1 MKQIKLIVTIISAF
15 PFMLSAQGPGGPPPT
30 DPLTTL
36 LDKNEDGKLS
46 AGEIKRAPKALL
58 KLDENDDDS
67 ISSDELKP
75 EEPKKSR
82 RQRRKERDGEGQQ
95 PRPPQP
101 QKSPL
106 MEALDTNEDGE
117 LSKEEIANAIKS
129 LTALDKDRDGKLSQE
144 ESGLDSKK
152 DLQRSR
158 PPQGGPSAEWTRRDL
173 RRVEKD
179 PLGAKTFAFDAPL
192 DRFNVI

>member
-1 MKQIKLIVTIISAF
+1 MKQTKLIVTIISAF
-15 PFMLSAQGPGGPPPT
+15 PFMLSAKGPGGPGGPPPT
-30 DPLTTL
+30 DPLTAL

-82 RQRRKERDGEGQQ
+82 RQRRKERDGEEQP

-101 QKSPL
+101 QNSPL

-129 LTALDKDRDGKLSQE
+129 LTALDIDRDGKLSQE

-158 PPQGGPSAEWTRRDL
+158 PPQGGLPQNGQGGPPQGGKRPPRR
-173 RRVEKD
+173 
-179 PLGAKTFAFDAPL
+179 
-192 DRFNVI
+192 